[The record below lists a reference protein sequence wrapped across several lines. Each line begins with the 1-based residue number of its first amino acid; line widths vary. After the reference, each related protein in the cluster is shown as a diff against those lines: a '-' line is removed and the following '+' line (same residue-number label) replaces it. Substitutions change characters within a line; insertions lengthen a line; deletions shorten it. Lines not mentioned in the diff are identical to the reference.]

1 MLTSNTSQGGS
12 SWGLC
17 WEGQQQCGR
26 RLSPPGDCTRPSVE
40 RPQGEQQGGVLAQD
54 ESRAG
59 LAKRGGGCCQR
70 QGWCSKAKKK
80 DCLTST
86 NLTMIVME
94 RAKLMS
100 SPVLKIFTFA
110 NEFLNCCIKYRNE
123 PFGGWQEL
131 SGLVESQEGG
141 VPYVSNAGKERP
153 VCFFFLEHWTL
164 AFDSHRVDISCK
176 LTPLYLALW

>member
-1 MLTSNTSQGGS
+1 MQIDSFVSCSLIKIQKGYN
-12 SWGLC
+12 
-17 WEGQQQCGR
+17 R
-26 RLSPPGDCTRPSVE
+26 RLIEYSHLVLVTQSAAKFEQVPCTMPETRLMLQS
-40 RPQGEQQGGVLAQD
+40 QKQ
-54 ESRAG
+54 
-59 LAKRGGGCCQR
+59 
-70 QGWCSKAKKK
+70 

-94 RAKLMS
+94 RARLMS
-100 SPVLKIFTFA
+100 SPVFEILTFA

-153 VCFFFLEHWTL
+153 VCFLKNNFFLRTL
-164 AFDSHRVDISCK
+164 NTCICQSSCG
-176 LTPLYLALW
+176 Y